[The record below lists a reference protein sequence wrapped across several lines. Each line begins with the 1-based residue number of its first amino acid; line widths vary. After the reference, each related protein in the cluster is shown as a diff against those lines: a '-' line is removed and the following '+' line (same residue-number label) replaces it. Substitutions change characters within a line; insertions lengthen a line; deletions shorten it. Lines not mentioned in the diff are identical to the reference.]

1 LVRRLDGALLLP
13 SPAVQRGQQ
22 GPFVYSARGGK
33 AVLVPVKV
41 LASDGRRTAVEADL
55 QPGEPVVVAGQFALI
70 PGGPLR
76 TEADRKASG
85 AGGSGEGQPGSGTAA
100 GNRPRQQQQQQQ
112 P

>member
-1 LVRRLDGALLLP
+1 
-13 SPAVQRGQQ
+13 VQRGQQ

-55 QPGEPVVVAGQFALI
+55 QPGEPVVVAGQFALV

-76 TEADRKASG
+76 TGADRKASG